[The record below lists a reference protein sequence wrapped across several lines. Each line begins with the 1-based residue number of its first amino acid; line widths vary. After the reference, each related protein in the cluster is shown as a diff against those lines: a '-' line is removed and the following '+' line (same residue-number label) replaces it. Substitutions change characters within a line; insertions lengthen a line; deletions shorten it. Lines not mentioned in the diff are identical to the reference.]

1 MLSQS
6 VPLVS
11 GYSFDLISGQLEQ
24 LAGPKTRYSVGSE
37 NPGQFRGTSSMS
49 ALSQKQT
56 LKHASL
62 MSALPPEADILRGA
76 VDVCKVPEANQTQ

>member
-11 GYSFDLISGQLEQ
+11 GYSFVLISGQLEQ

-49 ALSQKQT
+49 AL
-56 LKHASL
+56 
-62 MSALPPEADILRGA
+62 PPEADILRGA
-76 VDVCKVPEANQTQ
+76 VDVR